1 MTGSCA
7 TSTFTEMQATRR
19 TSPVLRF
26 STIVAGYLL
35 LTPVV
40 TSLNGLAMHQGGPS
54 VIGPAFHATASLL
67 ILILAG
73 VNPRIPK
80 RWDVVALCFGAALT
94 VVSVQIA
101 TGRTDARLADVG
113 QLYKWFAPV
122 LVYAVLF
129 DWRLPVDGEAWK
141 NLCRV
146 FFFLPIIYA
155 ALNFLSLAVYLAT
168 GFEATLFDAQVK
180 RFSGFAWA
188 YNPTVNAML
197 LCAYANGR
205 VHRTP
210 MWQRIVALGGFGLL
224 RSKTAV
230 LYGLLFLWPYFAT
243 ADKST
248 RRRRPAMALG
258 LVLLPG
264 LLWLG
269 WRESGRAADLYGY
282 STSTGQATSTLTTFW
297 DASVKASGRLEL
309 LEFYATDYWNW
320 APNEQLFGNG
330 LNLDRR
336 IESAA
341 WSSTTAA
348 RNYANGETSKATKAP
363 EFDLF
368 GHLDLLGLVGTTP
381 FFVLFYVYPFL
392 SIRTLGFGLF
402 YGCMTVLSVVAG
414 HLTNNPQ
421 TGIFLVFFLLWN
433 KSTATG
439 ERIV

>member
-1 MTGSCA
+1 MA
-7 TSTFTEMQATRR
+7 THRGTRR
-19 TSPVLRF
+19 IWP
-26 STIVAGYLL
+26 
-35 LTPVV
+35 
-40 TSLNGLAMHQGGPS
+40 
-54 VIGPAFHATASLL
+54 
-67 ILILAG
+67 
-73 VNPRIPK
+73 
-80 RWDVVALCFGAALT
+80 
-94 VVSVQIA
+94 
-101 TGRTDARLADVG
+101 
-113 QLYKWFAPV
+113 
-122 LVYAVLF
+122 
-129 DWRLPVDGEAWK
+129 
-141 NLCRV
+141 
-146 FFFLPIIYA
+146 
-155 ALNFLSLAVYLAT
+155 
-168 GFEATLFDAQVK
+168 
-180 RFSGFAWA
+180 
-188 YNPTVNAML
+188 
-197 LCAYANGR
+197 
-205 VHRTP
+205 
-210 MWQRIVALGGFGLL
+210 L